1 MEKENRKIEVSCGGN
16 GKGDLVFG
24 LSVGDYALKNL
35 SPIEAKQISELLGKP
50 MGFPL
55 EITPEESVFDM
66 NLEDRSQFE
75 QSHNVC
81 IVEDAS
87 GNTAIM
93 VGPSSDSEGNEYL
106 TLLNDSEDTP
116 FAYLIKDDIRKLRD
130 YLNNYLENNFE
141 KK

>member
-1 MEKENRKIEVSCGGN
+1 
-16 GKGDLVFG
+16 
-24 LSVGDYALKNL
+24 
-35 SPIEAKQISELLGKP
+35 
-50 MGFPL
+50 
-55 EITPEESVFDM
+55 M
-66 NLEDRSQFE
+66 NLEDRIQFE
-75 QSHNVC
+75 QSHNAC
-81 IVEDAS
+81 IVEDAF

-93 VGPSSDSEGNEYL
+93 VGSSSDSEGNEYL